1 MSRPESPKPPLAP
14 KPRTTSPLTP
24 LTAPKFPL
32 APRPDGLHSPTSVSR
47 GPKPPLAPKPRLA
60 SPGEWRASWHVVNS
74 LSKCSNGT
82 LPCGGHELWEGRT
95 PDLSPHSP
103 VPGDT
108 KVEEVDRAGAAQA
121 PDTLGEDDDQAPPA
135 EDMAAEEDLSPE
147 GEEDDGQ
154 APPAED
160 MAAEEDLSPEGEE
173 DDGQAP
179 PAEDMAAEKH
189 LSPEGEEDDGQAPP
203 AEDMAAEKHLS
214 PEGEEDDGQAPPA
227 EDMAAEED
235 LSPEGEEDDGQAPP
249 AEDMAA
255 EKHLSPEGEE
265 DDGQAP
271 PAEDMAAEKHLSPEG
286 EEDDGQA
293 PPAED
298 TAAEEHLSPEG
309 EEDDGQAPPAED
321 MVAGE
326 NSSPGGVD
334 DDLVSP
340 AEDTAAE
347 KDSAWDTREDSDG
360 QGPPAE
366 DTPTGEDIAPD
377 PKEEG
382 SVLRSDQEE
391 KPADSHTVGSLDDR
405 GTAVDSHLTST
416 SGLPEMA
423 REEDSDGGPS
433 SGAPQADSTAEAS
446 GKVGPEDSVAVI
458 DSASPQGQDGALD
471 PMDGAATEAL
481 EEGEHP
487 ESGEHPAGEEHHAE
501 EGEHPEEEG
510 EHPTEQEGEP
520 PKEEEGE
527 HLEEEEGEYFMKEE
541 GEHPE
546 EEGREHT
553 EEDSCHIVPF
563 ESGSLEDLVGS
574 LPGAPYRLFA
584 TESTSFCGQGCTG
597 EDPVV
602 PAEDPNHTLANP
614 YDLGGDPGDEG
625 PPPEGKAPRARAHS
639 GKLAGGVPET
649 VLEEPVGAPACCP
662 HPHPNLHP
670 HPRSFSVEA
679 RDPGASSLSLPCS
692 LGSSG
697 SFSRCPVPA
706 GGSASPCS
714 LLDIP
719 PPFELACF
727 TRWPVTKSSPSLLA
741 AVDTPE
747 RPAKKKKSS
756 FKRFLALTF
765 GRRADTRA
773 PDASPGPLRSPGD
786 RLLELDRCSPG
797 GSPRSRVL
805 AAHPRA
811 GLLFPRGDRRRA
823 APGRPVSRV
832 ESFEDRARPPLL
844 PLPITKP
851 RSVSFP
857 SAHASEYENVPAASD
872 YENVQLPPAR
882 PPATLAKLFEDQ
894 SRALGSASENDGY
907 VDMSSF
913 STFDS
918 RPPGAQQDAES
929 AYTEP
934 YKVCP
939 VSAAPKEDLTSEE
952 DQGSSE
958 EEDGVSRD
966 PSLAHKVDGQSR
978 AHAIAQDLLTSE
990 KAYVELLQ
998 HLHLDFHGA
1007 MSRALGELASED
1019 REELLRGL
1027 GELPAL
1033 HALHRGLLAALTN
1046 RLLNW
1051 EGEQQV
1057 ADMFLAREA
1066 AFEHH
1071 KELLRHLDSGLSLL
1085 AGRCL
1090 LSPRLAAAV
1099 RGFESLQ
1106 GGGQSVKHWLLKVAQ
1121 RPFQYQVLLTDYLN
1135 NLCPD
1140 SPEYDSTQG
1149 ALNLIS
1155 KITDQA
1161 NESLEQGENL
1171 QKLVHVEYRVQGASS
1186 LLQPGREFLKEGT
1199 LMKVTGRSRRPRHLF
1214 LMSDVL
1220 LYTYPQKD
1228 GKYRLKST
1236 LGVAAMKVSRPML
1249 DKVPYALR
1257 IEAPECCLTL
1267 SASSC
1272 VERDEWLSFLS
1283 RARPEDSR
1291 APGTFQLGVEVRERL
1306 GGSLGERPPTLV
1318 PVTHVVMC
1326 MNCGC
1331 DFSLTLRRHHCH
1343 ACGKIVCRNCSRNKY
1358 PLKYLKDRLAKVC
1371 DGCYGELRRRGGD
1384 GPGLSRA
1391 RPVSMSFPLPSARFS
1406 SGTFSS
1412 VLQSFN
1418 SSPFRKQRKVPSA
1431 LSEVSASGEGSA
1443 ISGYLSRCKKA
1454 RRPWKRLWFV
1464 IKGKVLFTYTASE
1477 DAVAMESLPL
1487 LGFTIAPEKEQGG
1500 SEVGPVF
1507 HLFHKKTLFYS
1518 FRAED
1523 GGSAQR
1529 WIQAMEDASV
1539 L

>member
-135 EDMAAEEDLSPE
+135 EDMA
-147 GEEDDGQ
+147 
-154 APPAED
+154 
-160 MAAEEDLSPEGEE
+160 
-173 DDGQAP
+173 
-179 PAEDMAAEKH
+179 
-189 LSPEGEEDDGQAPP
+189 
-203 AEDMAAEKHLS
+203 
-214 PEGEEDDGQAPPA
+214 
-227 EDMAAEED
+227 
-235 LSPEGEEDDGQAPP
+235 
-249 AEDMAA
+249 
-255 EKHLSPEGEE
+255 
-265 DDGQAP
+265 
-271 PAEDMAAEKHLSPEG
+271 
-286 EEDDGQA
+286 
-293 PPAED
+293 
-298 TAAEEHLSPEG
+298 G

-510 EHPTEQEGEP
+510 EHPTE
-520 PKEEEGE
+520 
-527 HLEEEEGEYFMKEE
+527 
-541 GEHPE
+541 
-546 EEGREHT
+546 EHT

-1099 RGFESLQ
+1099 RGFEQSLQ